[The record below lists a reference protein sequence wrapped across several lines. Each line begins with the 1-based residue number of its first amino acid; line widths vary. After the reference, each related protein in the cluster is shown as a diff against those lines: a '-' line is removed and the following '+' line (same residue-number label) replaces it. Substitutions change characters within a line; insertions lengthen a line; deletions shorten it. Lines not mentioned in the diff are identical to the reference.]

1 MFTLK
6 YEMSNVNP
14 EVTKVA
20 KSTVISTKIDAGLKE
35 DVTVIFKR
43 LGFSATEAI
52 TLFYK
57 MVKREN
63 GLPFE
68 AEIPNKETLQA
79 VKEVEEDKNLVYCKD
94 ADDLFRKLEI

>member
-1 MFTLK
+1 M
-6 YEMSNVNP
+6 
-14 EVTKVA
+14 A
-20 KSTVISTKIDAGLKE
+20 KSTVISTKIDARLKE

-43 LGFSATEAI
+43 LGLSATEAI

-57 MVKREN
+57 MVKRKN

-79 VKEVEEDKNLVYCKD
+79 VKEIEEGKDLVYCKN

>member
-1 MFTLK
+1 
-6 YEMSNVNP
+6 
-14 EVTKVA
+14 VA
-20 KSTVISTKIDAGLKE
+20 KSTVISTKIDARLKE
-35 DVTVIFKR
+35 DVTAIFKR
-43 LGFSATEAI
+43 LGLSATEAI

-79 VKEVEEDKNLVYCKD
+79 VKEIEEDKNLVYCKD